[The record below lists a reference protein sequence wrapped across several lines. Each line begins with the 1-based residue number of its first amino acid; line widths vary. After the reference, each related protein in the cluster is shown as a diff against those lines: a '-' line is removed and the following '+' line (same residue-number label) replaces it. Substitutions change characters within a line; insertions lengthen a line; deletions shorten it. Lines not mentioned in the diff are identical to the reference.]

1 MWIGGGCLGACLAI
15 RNPLVDGA
23 GDAMLRAI
31 CDFFIIGHVLGT
43 NMDKWVE
50 VVAAEAERA
59 SDGHVKLGYLGQYI
73 GGDEEGA
80 I

>member
-1 MWIGGGCLGACLAI
+1 
-15 RNPLVDGA
+15 
-23 GDAMLRAI
+23 
-31 CDFFIIGHVLGT
+31 
-43 NMDKWVE
+43 MDKWVE

-73 GGDEEGA
+73 GVDEEGA